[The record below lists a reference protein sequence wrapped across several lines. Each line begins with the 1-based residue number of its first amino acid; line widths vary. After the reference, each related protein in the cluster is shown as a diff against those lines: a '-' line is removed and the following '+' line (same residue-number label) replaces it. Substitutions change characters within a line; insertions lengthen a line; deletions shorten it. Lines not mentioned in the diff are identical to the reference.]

1 MNVCLG
7 PVSLKRAV
15 RRIDILKA
23 FATAIGSDI
32 MDRFVKKHPASM
44 EFTPVLSAVAMGRRR
59 KYSFK
64 TTLVIYNVYATRK
77 EQANGP
83 VIHVAV

>member
-32 MDRFVKKHPASM
+32 MDRFVKGRLVSM
-44 EFTPVLSAVAMGRRR
+44 GFTPVLFAVAMGRRR
-59 KYSFK
+59 KCSYRMI
-64 TTLVIYNVYATRK
+64 LATCSVPATPM
-77 EQANGP
+77 EPTNGLDIP
-83 VIHVAV
+83 VGV